1 MSVRFVSYPFRLPI
15 GLNRSNGRFAAF
27 NQSADNRE
35 GEEDYLSSSHPPPT
49 IPPTLFYFKI
59 IFKPF
64 LIQRQR
70 LAFHR

>member
-35 GEEDYLSSSHPPPT
+35 GEEDYLSSHPPQQFLQLCF
-49 IPPTLFYFKI
+49 ILKLFLNRF
-59 IFKPF
+59 
-64 LIQRQR
+64 
-70 LAFHR
+70 